1 MKTPDT
7 REALTR
13 EIAET
18 YQAIPPN
25 AYPHATAHAYRKLQ
39 TALRAQFDILGAFV
53 EVRTSAT
60 DPYATSADMFADIAR
75 NRALTVYT
83 SAELPAGHPMADLA
97 IAGDSPL
104 SWNTVFRAVHDGLAH
119 YPGRHSFGAKGEWR
133 AFQAHARLIG
143 DSDVSALHA
152 LFTETL
158 AQNAWYQTFGTFAPQ
173 KPVLMPWNLVARA
186 LALEV

>member
-1 MKTPDT
+1 MRTSDT

-13 EIAET
+13 EIADT
-18 YQAIPPN
+18 YQAIAPN
-25 AYPHATAHAYRKLQ
+25 AYPHATAHAYHKLQ
-39 TALRAQFDILGAFV
+39 TALRAQFDILSAFV
-53 EVRTSAT
+53 DVRTSDT
-60 DPYATSADMFADIAR
+60 DPYPDSAAMFQDIAR

-83 SAELPAGHPMADLA
+83 SAELPAGHPMSDLA

-119 YPGRHSFGAKGEWR
+119 YPGRHSFGARGEWR

-152 LFTETL
+152 LFTETIT
-158 AQNAWYQTFGTFAPQ
+158 QNAWYQVHGMFAPQ
-173 KPVLMPWNLVARA
+173 KSVLMPWNLVARA